1 MVHNQEIESEIS
13 QVLELVGKDVKRV
26 INIFQDLKEKIVT
39 VSEEKRNS

>member
-1 MVHNQEIESEIS
+1 MVHNQETESEIS

-26 INIFQDLKEKIVT
+26 ISIFQDLKEKIAT